1 MSQENVEN
9 HQRGVDAFNRRDL
22 DAFLAIADTEV
33 EFRSRL
39 LAVEGGSYHGHEGAR
54 LWWESLLAAFP
65 DFQIEAVAVRGAGD
79 YTIANIHNRG
89 HGGEAMRRLMKSFGK
104 SPGGVTASLS
114 LGRCTGVRPKPSKP
128 PGCRS
133 SRPVTRTYLLSQ
145 PVERPMGAAVSFNQ

>member
-65 DFQIEAVAVRGAGD
+65 DFQIEALDVRGAGD
-79 YTIANIHNRG
+79 YTIAKIHNRG
-89 HGGEAMRRLMKSFGK
+89 HGEGSDAPFEEVRWQVARWRDGKLASWQVYDREAEAL
-104 SPGGVTASLS
+104 
-114 LGRCTGVRPKPSKP
+114 
-128 PGCRS
+128 
-133 SRPVTRTYLLSQ
+133 
-145 PVERPMGAAVSFNQ
+145 EAAGLRA